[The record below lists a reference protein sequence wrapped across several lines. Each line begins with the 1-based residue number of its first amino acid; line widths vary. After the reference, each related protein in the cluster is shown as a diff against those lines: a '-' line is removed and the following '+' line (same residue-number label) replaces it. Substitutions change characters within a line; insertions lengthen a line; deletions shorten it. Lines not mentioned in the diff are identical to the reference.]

1 MADTYNPINRKELKG
16 WRLFRERL
24 VPGAQKALVFS
35 REGKPLLTIKP
46 GEKGITSG
54 EMVWGKYNVLY
65 TVDLTEHPLSFRCD
79 LPCKTDAFVFHAE
92 VTFMCSVHDPATIV
106 QRNVT
111 DVRQVLKPLIVE
123 VMRNKSRDYD
133 IEESG
138 IAERDISDVVK
149 EAIYDAGFQVDR
161 FVLQLSLEEE
171 IREQIREKKRIQ
183 KQTEIEKIRIQ
194 SNIELE
200 RQHQELSRQRQE
212 FSLESKRREEKFEI
226 ELMKTKMD
234 FYGPMIQAG
243 QWQMLAMQLAQNPN
257 DMQIIVQQLK
267 QQEQLEREHQIKMLK
282 MLLDEDALEG
292 SQISEVGQAMLQKLL
307 GIAEQSIP
315 ELKASSNQNTNAKD
329 IVLDVSQ
336 TDNGVS
342 NIVKTPDFNW
352 DEDD

>member
-1 MADTYNPINRKELKG
+1 
-16 WRLFRERL
+16 
-24 VPGAQKALVFS
+24 
-35 REGKPLLTIKP
+35 
-46 GEKGITSG
+46 
-54 EMVWGKYNVLY
+54 
-65 TVDLTEHPLSFRCD
+65 
-79 LPCKTDAFVFHAE
+79 
-92 VTFMCSVHDPATIV
+92 
-106 QRNVT
+106 
-111 DVRQVLKPLIVE
+111 
-123 VMRNKSRDYD
+123 
-133 IEESG
+133 
-138 IAERDISDVVK
+138 
-149 EAIYDAGFQVDR
+149 
-161 FVLQLSLEEE
+161 
-171 IREQIREKKRIQ
+171 
-183 KQTEIEKIRIQ
+183 
-194 SNIELE
+194 
-200 RQHQELSRQRQE
+200 
-212 FSLESKRREEKFEI
+212 
-226 ELMKTKMD
+226 MKTKMD

-315 ELKASSNQNTNAKD
+315 ELKGSSNQNTNAKD